1 MGKAFLRGRA
11 DDSVREHIIAVRGG
25 RGRRGEIPVPFT
37 ATARI
42 ARGRTMTN
50 PGARGRLAVG
60 WRWLAAVAAAV
71 VLLAGCE
78 LATGTVRT
86 ATELQDAGIRNP
98 DLQYDNGEAR
108 IEYDPSTGPLERRA
122 EQDRAAG
129 IVWRNL
135 PFRLDRI
142 TVTARGGGLLDQR
155 DYPREVLE
163 ASFGPRPE
171 GLDRSPGEIARRAL
185 LWATIG
191 GLLFLLAVVLI
202 IVLVVRAVRRRPT
215 PQPAGAWQAPPPQ
228 QPWGQ
233 PGQPGYGQQP
243 YGQQGPSWT
252 PPPQGATQ
260 PWYQQPPSPGQ
271 QGQPWPQ
278 RPPAAPGP
286 AAPEPGE
293 ADDWPAGAPEPDASP
308 APETPPRGGQAPPPR
323 DRGPAPPS

>member
-1 MGKAFLRGRA
+1 
-11 DDSVREHIIAVRGG
+11 
-25 RGRRGEIPVPFT
+25 
-37 ATARI
+37 
-42 ARGRTMTN
+42 MTN

-108 IEYDPSTGPLERRA
+108 IEYDPASGPLGLRA

-252 PPPQGATQ
+252 PPQQGATQ

-278 RPPAAPGP
+278 QQPPAAGQPWPQRPPSAPGP
-286 AAPEPGE
+286 AAPGPREP
-293 ADDWPAGAPEPDASP
+293 DDWPAGAPEPG
-308 APETPPRGGQAPPPR
+308 APPTPEKPPPGGQAPPPR
-323 DRGPAPPS
+323 DPGPAPPS

>member
-1 MGKAFLRGRA
+1 
-11 DDSVREHIIAVRGG
+11 
-25 RGRRGEIPVPFT
+25 
-37 ATARI
+37 
-42 ARGRTMTN
+42 MTN

-60 WRWLAAVAAAV
+60 WRWLAAVAVAV

-98 DLQYDNGEAR
+98 NLDYADGEAR
-108 IEYDPSTGPLERRA
+108 IEYDPASGPLERRA
-122 EQDRAAG
+122 EQDRAAEV
-129 IVWRNL
+129 VWRNL

-142 TVTARGGGLLDQR
+142 VVTARGGLLDQR

-163 ASFGPRPE
+163 ARFGPRPE

-185 LWATIG
+185 LWATVG
-191 GLLFLLAVVLI
+191 GLLFLIAVVLI

-233 PGQPGYGQQP
+233 PGYGQQP
-243 YGQQGPSWT
+243 WQPQQP
-252 PPPQGATQ
+252 GATQ

-271 QGQPWPQ
+271 QGQPGPPQQQPGVGQQPWPA
-278 RPPAAPGP
+278 RPPAGPGP
-286 AAPEPGE
+286 AAPGPGE
-293 ADDWPAGAPEPDASP
+293 ADDWPAGAAGPGAAP
-308 APETPPRGGQAPPPR
+308 APETPPHGEQAPPPR

>member
-1 MGKAFLRGRA
+1 
-11 DDSVREHIIAVRGG
+11 
-25 RGRRGEIPVPFT
+25 
-37 ATARI
+37 
-42 ARGRTMTN
+42 MTN
-50 PGARGRLAVG
+50 PGARGRPAAG

-108 IEYDPSTGPLERRA
+108 IEYDPSSGLLERRA
-122 EQDRAAG
+122 EQDRAAE

-163 ASFGPRPE
+163 ANFGPRPE

-252 PPPQGATQ
+252 PPQQGATQ
-260 PWYQQPPSPGQ
+260 PWYQQPPPPGQ
-271 QGQPWPQ
+271 QGQPWPPPQPPPATGQPWPQ
-278 RPPAAPGP
+278 RPPAAP
-286 AAPEPGE
+286 AAPPPGE
-293 ADDWPAGAPEPDASP
+293 ADDWPAGAPEPGALP
-308 APETPPRGGQAPPPR
+308 APETPPRGEQAPPPR
-323 DRGPAPPS
+323 DQGPAPPS

>member
-1 MGKAFLRGRA
+1 
-11 DDSVREHIIAVRGG
+11 
-25 RGRRGEIPVPFT
+25 
-37 ATARI
+37 
-42 ARGRTMTN
+42 MTN
-50 PGARGRLAVG
+50 PGARGRLTVG
-60 WRWLAAVAAAV
+60 RRWLAAVAAAV

-108 IEYDPSTGPLERRA
+108 IEYDPSSGLLERRA
-122 EQDRAAG
+122 EQDRAAE

-142 TVTARGGGLLDQR
+142 AVTARGGGLLDQR
-155 DYPREVLE
+155 DYPRELLE
-163 ASFGPRPE
+163 ARFGPRPE
-171 GLDRSPGEIARRAL
+171 GLDRSPGEIARRVV
-185 LWATIG
+185 LWATVG
-191 GLLFLLAVVLI
+191 GLLFLFAVVLI
-202 IVLVVRAVRRRPT
+202 IVLVVRAVRRRPP

-228 QPWGQ
+228 QPW
-233 PGQPGYGQQP
+233 GQPGYGQQP

-260 PWYQQPPSPGQ
+260 PWYQQPPPPGQ
-271 QGQPWPQ
+271 QGQPWPPPQPPGPGQQPPGPGQQPPGTGQQPWPQ

-286 AAPEPGE
+286 AAPQPGE
-293 ADDWPAGAPEPDASP
+293 ADDWPAGE
-308 APETPPRGGQAPPPR
+308 QAPPPR

>member
-1 MGKAFLRGRA
+1 
-11 DDSVREHIIAVRGG
+11 
-25 RGRRGEIPVPFT
+25 
-37 ATARI
+37 
-42 ARGRTMTN
+42 MTN

-122 EQDRAAG
+122 EQDRAAE

-252 PPPQGATQ
+252 PPQHGATQ

-271 QGQPWPQ
+271 QGQPWPQPQQPGAGQPWPQQQPPGAGQQPWPQ